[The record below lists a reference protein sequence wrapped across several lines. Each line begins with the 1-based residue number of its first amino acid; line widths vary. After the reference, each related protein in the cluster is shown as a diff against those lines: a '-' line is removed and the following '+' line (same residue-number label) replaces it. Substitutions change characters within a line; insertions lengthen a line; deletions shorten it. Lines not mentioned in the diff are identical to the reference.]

1 MDFQTMADVQ
11 SAVKFYTKRGFN
23 LTEQG
28 KIHRQNPALHQ
39 RLKQEGAEIDRALD
53 ERVAQ
58 IDRRIA
64 ELQNERESLTGQ
76 RSPQSPKTTLRRW

>member
-1 MDFQTMADVQ
+1 MDFRTMADA
-11 SAVKFYTKRGFN
+11 SDAVKFYTKRGFN

-76 RSPQSPKTTLRRW
+76 RSPQSKTTIRRW

>member
-1 MDFQTMADVQ
+1 MDFRTMADA
-11 SAVKFYTKRGFN
+11 SDAVKFYTKRGFN

-28 KIHRQNPALHQ
+28 KIHKQNPSLHQ
-39 RLKQEGAEIDRALD
+39 RLKEQGAEIDRQLD

-64 ELQNERESLTGQ
+64 ELQDEREKLTGK
-76 RSPQSPKTTLRRW
+76 RSPQSKPTTLRRW